1 MRIIFFSLNVNAFN
15 QNFTQFGEAKN
26 YIRTNPPFYRWI
38 LLFNHQTDKR
48 TTRRIRHVI
57 LFIVQLFVA
66 DCKNTGDIQNK
77 LKRLFAGTIE
87 QMLEAEM
94 EEHLRRR

>member
-1 MRIIFFSLNVNAFN
+1 MLMLSIKILRNSGKQKIIFE
-15 QNFTQFGEAKN
+15 Q
-26 YIRTNPPFYRWI
+26 IRHFIGGFCYLI
-38 LLFNHQTDKR
+38 IKR

-87 QMLEAEM
+87 QMLEAKM